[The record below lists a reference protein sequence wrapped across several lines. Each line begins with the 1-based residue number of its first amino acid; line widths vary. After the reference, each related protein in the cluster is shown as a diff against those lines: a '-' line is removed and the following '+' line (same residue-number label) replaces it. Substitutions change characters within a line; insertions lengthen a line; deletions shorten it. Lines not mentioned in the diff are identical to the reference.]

1 MEVYFQLVKTEEQL
15 RKVCDEIFDSE
26 PAIGLDTETTSF
38 DPHLGRLR
46 LIQMSNGRTTVVIDL
61 DAFSEMIA
69 PGDNETLAPLRRLLS
84 DKTKIKFIHN
94 AKFDVK
100 WIKHHLGV
108 EVAGVFDT
116 MLASILLAAG
126 DQEKRHSLAEASL
139 NFLQVEVDKSE
150 QSSDWSNPE
159 LTESQLRYAA
169 ADALMAY
176 RLGKKLEELLLN
188 EAMMKVAGLEFDA
201 VVPLSV
207 MEMNGMHVDKILWE
221 EKLENTHQ
229 RKKNVEEELKS
240 ALARLLSQKSLFST
254 KIQIDLEDQSQLNGL
269 LSELGIQIPAVSGK
283 MRALRKISTD
293 FPQLNSLIEYQSLQ
307 KTLTDFGKN
316 FLASIKQKTNRVH
329 CDYRQI
335 GNTAGYIKSNKPNLQ
350 QIPSDYRACFV
361 APEGKKIVTAKYEDL
376 ELRTLAFLSDE
387 GKLIE
392 ALKDVENPHREIAA
406 QIFGTNG
413 NNITPDHISLV
424 RRLNMA
430 IVYGAGA
437 SFLADITGTTQ
448 ENANKLMN
456 LYFSAY
462 PKVKLWLEKLTQRV
476 EDEKLCRS
484 LSGRLYRPKLDGANK
499 RKALRRYAQVFAI
512 QSLIADLIKR
522 SLSALHEN
530 LADTSAKLIGVFQHG
545 FIIEC
550 GSDDVEAI
558 NALVRDLMKKRAAE
572 YLSGVPINV
581 TLIAGDFWEI

>member
-15 RKVCDEIFDSE
+15 RKVCDEIFASE
-26 PAIGLDTETTSF
+26 PALGLDTETTSF

-46 LIQMSNGRTTVVIDL
+46 LIQMSNGSTTVVIDL
-61 DAFSEMIA
+61 YAVSEMIA
-69 PGDNETLAPLRRLLS
+69 PRDNKTLDPLRRLLS
-84 DKTKIKFIHN
+84 DETKIKFIHN

-159 LTESQLRYAA
+159 LSESQLKYAA

-188 EAMMKVAGLEFDA
+188 ESMMKVASVEFNA

-207 MEMNGMHVDKILWE
+207 IEMNGMHVDTTLLKD
-221 EKLENTHQ
+221 KLENTRQ
-229 RKKNVEEELKS
+229 RKEDVEEELKS
-240 ALARLLSQKSLFST
+240 VLARLSSQKSLFSN
-254 KIQIDLEDQSQLNGL
+254 KIQFDLENQSQLNSL
-269 LSELGIQIPAVSGK
+269 LSELGIQPLSVSSK
-283 MRALRKISTD
+283 TRTLRKISTD

-335 GNTAGYIKSNKPNLQ
+335 GNIAGYIKSNKPNLQ

-361 APEGKKIVTAKYEDL
+361 APEGKKIITAKYEDL
-376 ELRTLAFLSDE
+376 ELRALAFLSDE
-387 GKLIE
+387 LKLLE
-392 ALKDVENPHREIAA
+392 LLRNEENPHRKIAA

-462 PKVKLWLEKLTQRV
+462 PKVKLWLEKISQRV
-476 EDEKLCRS
+476 EEEKLCRS
-484 LSGRLYRPKLDGANK
+484 LSGRRYRPKLDDADK

-512 QSLIADLIKR
+512 QSLIADMVKR

-550 GSDDVEAI
+550 GVDDVEKI
-558 NALVRDLMKKRAAE
+558 NVLVRDLMEKKAVE